1 MLRPRIIPFLLIHK
15 GGLVKTKRFAEPKYV
30 GDPLNAVRIF
40 NEKLVDEIMVADM
53 DATMNGSEPDMELIA
68 KLAAVCRMP
77 LCYVGGV
84 KKAWQVEKI
93 VSLGV
98 EKVGISSAAIEKQ
111 EIISEAAQRVGSQSV
126 VVVADYRRT
135 LFGRKVVHTERGRV
149 RTNWEVVDYARH
161 IEQQGAGE
169 LVIQSIER
177 DGTGKGYDLETI
189 RQVAKAVTI
198 PVVGCGGAG
207 SVDDLVA
214 VLNTADAAAAGSLF
228 VFHGP
233 YRAVLIS
240 YPSYKTMR
248 SLLEGG

>member
-1 MLRPRIIPFLLIHK
+1 MIGEIASECFMPICY
-15 GGLVKTKRFAEPKYV
+15 GG
-30 GDPLNAVRIF
+30 GVRTLWDC
-40 NEKLVDEIMVADM
+40 EKLFGI
-53 DATMNGSEPDMELIA
+53 G
-68 KLAAVCRMP
+68 
-77 LCYVGGV
+77 
-84 KKAWQVEKI
+84 VEKI
-93 VSLGV
+93 A
-98 EKVGISSAAIEKQ
+98 INTAAL
-111 EIISEAAQRVGSQSV
+111 SDVHFVRDAAREFGSQSV